1 MGRRD
6 RLGRAVLKNT
16 ALFLITAL
24 IFLTLVTA
32 AQWSVTRFKMKDVF
46 ISNLAFV
53 RENRERLEGEMAKL
67 GMNETEY
74 AWYLT
79 YRQLDVQPTFTGT
92 LEYYARTAFSIFGKT
107 GRDLFGGGFR
117 QPVWYYLRNT
127 LVILLV
133 VELTVLGLGT
143 YLGLKAGYS
152 GGRLDALIS
161 ALAQLFSA
169 VPVWFIGAL
178 VFLLAW
184 RFSVI
189 PDFTMRLQLTAGGAT
204 GKASAYIVGFL
215 LPAAAMILASVWEY
229 AYTLRNILATEKEN
243 DYVIYDR
250 ARGLPEGRIRRKLLR
265 LVLPSFLTYT
275 SYNFMDVLMSVLV
288 VEVVFDVPG
297 LGYILLNSFKAVNVP
312 PHGVEYYYH
321 PQAIFTVGFFMILL
335 YYINSI
341 LVDVLYVY
349 LDPRVRT

>member
-1 MGRRD
+1 MGRRNQA
-6 RLGRAVLKNT
+6 GRVVLKNT
-16 ALFLITAL
+16 VLFIIVALL
-24 IFLTLVTA
+24 FLTLVTA
-32 AQWSVTRFKMKDVF
+32 AQWSVTKFKMKDVF

-53 RENRERLEGEMAKL
+53 RENKEHLEGEMEKL

-79 YRQLDVQPTFTGT
+79 YKQLNIRPTFTGT

-107 GRDLFGGGFR
+107 GRELFSGGFR
-117 QPVWYYLRNT
+117 QSVWYYLRNT
-127 LVILLV
+127 LIILLL
-133 VELTVLGLGT
+133 VELTILGLGT
-143 YLGLKAGYS
+143 YLGLKAGYD
-152 GGRLDALIS
+152 GGKLDALIS
-161 ALAQLFSA
+161 TLAQLFSA

-178 VFLLAW
+178 IFLLSW
-184 RFSVI
+184 RVSVI
-189 PDFTMRLQLTAGGAT
+189 PDFTMRLQLTATGTT
-204 GKASAYIVGFL
+204 GKASAYIIGFL
-215 LPAAAMILASVWEY
+215 LPAITMVLASVWEY

-275 SYNFMDVLMSVLV
+275 SYNFMEVLMSVLV
-288 VEVVFDVPG
+288 IEVVFDVPG

-312 PHGVEYYYH
+312 PHGVEYYYY

-335 YYINSI
+335 YYLNSL
-341 LVDVLYVY
+341 LVDLLYVY